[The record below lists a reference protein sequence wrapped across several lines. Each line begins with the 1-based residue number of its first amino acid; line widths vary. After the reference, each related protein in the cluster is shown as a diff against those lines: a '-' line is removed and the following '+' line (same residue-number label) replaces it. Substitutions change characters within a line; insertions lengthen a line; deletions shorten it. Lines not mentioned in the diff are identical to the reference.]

1 MATFAAALEQPG
13 GAVLAFEDGAPG
25 AWRVEAIV
33 PNCPDRAAIEVRLAL
48 AAASAGLAQPSFAV
62 EPVEAKDWLA
72 LNLASFRPLGIG
84 RFVVHASHHRPPR
97 HRWGLRID
105 AATAFGTGEHPTTRT
120 CLEALDRLAKQRRL
134 GRVLDLGTGSGLLA
148 IAASRLG
155 AKRVLALDIDTESV
169 AVAKRYARLNHAA
182 VWVARADGYRG
193 PAGRHAPYDLVLAN
207 ILAGPLAR
215 MAPGLARVLAPGG
228 RAIVSGLL
236 THQERSVLA
245 AHRRVGLRLLGR
257 RSRDGWTTLVL
268 GRPYR
273 TQITSVSIR
282 PSGWSESRR

>member
-13 GAVLAFEDGAPG
+13 GAVLAFEDGA

-62 EPVEAKDWLA
+62 EPVEAEDWLA
-72 LNLASFRPLGIG
+72 LNLASFRPLPIG

-148 IAASRLG
+148 IAANRLG

-169 AVAKRYARLNHAA
+169 AVAKRHARLNHAI
-182 VWVARADGYRG
+182 VRVARADGY
-193 PAGRHAPYDLVLAN
+193 PAGRRARYDLVLAN
-207 ILAGPLAR
+207 ILAGPLTR

-273 TQITSVSIR
+273 TQTTSVSIR
-282 PSGWSESRR
+282 PSGWSARRR